1 MRHHWI
7 AIAAVA
13 VLLSG
18 AVLGADQTMSDAD
31 FIKETYQNNLKEH
44 AMAGLADA
52 KASDKNVKEF
62 ASMLS
67 KEHLKA
73 NEDLKTMAKKMN
85 VQLPDYKDEKASYD
99 KLANMEGRAF
109 DSAFLNWTIDSH
121 TKELARFEAFQKN
134 AKGDMKTFVDAQ
146 VPEIRSHLQKARS
159 LNDNMNKGAKRDVPV
174 SEQPIDVTYNPERV
188 FNDEMFNPE
197 KKDKPLPDRTV
208 PTSNETGTG
217 SSEFDPG
224 SKFDSIDKW
233 K

>member
-13 VLLSG
+13 IMVSG
-18 AVLGADQTMSDAD
+18 AVLAAGQMTTDAE

-73 NEDLKTMAKKMN
+73 NEDLKAMAKKMN
-85 VQLPDYKDEKASYD
+85 VELPDYKDEKSSYD
-99 KLANMEGRAF
+99 KLSDLKGRAF
-109 DSAFLNWTIDSH
+109 DTAFLNWTIDSH
-121 TKELARFEAFQKN
+121 TKELARFEAFQKT
-134 AKGDMKTFVDAQ
+134 AKGDLKTFVDAQ
-146 VPEIRSHLQKARS
+146 MPEIRSHLQKARS
-159 LNDNMNKGAKRDVPV
+159 MSDNLTKGALRDVPV
-174 SEQPIDVTYNPERV
+174 SERPIDVQYNPERV
-188 FNDEMFNPE
+188 FNDETMN
-197 KKDKPLPDRTV
+197 PDRTI
-208 PTSNETGTG
+208 PTTNDTG
-217 SSEFDPG
+217 SGSKEFDPG